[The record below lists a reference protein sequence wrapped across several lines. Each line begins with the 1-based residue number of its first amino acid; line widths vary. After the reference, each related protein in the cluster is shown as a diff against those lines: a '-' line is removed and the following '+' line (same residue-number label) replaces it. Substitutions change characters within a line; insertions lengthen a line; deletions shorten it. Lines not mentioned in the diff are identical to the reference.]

1 MATITQ
7 QQATQ
12 MFAEAEKQ
20 GVSKDIIFKRAIEQG
35 HTFEGLDVEK
45 VKQELGMPVQ
55 KEERTIPEKIADFT
69 GGKELAQGLAQ
80 VIAEKK
86 NTGILEDN
94 LSKATE
100 EQTKLLAEKKRL
112 RELGEDTSR
121 LDSVIAQNL
130 EYIQEIGSGAEKFL
144 NPNELTSKEV
154 IGDALQL
161 ATTVAGVGTASK
173 TAKTGQ
179 LLRKAPSAVNAV
191 TGTTGLLK
199 GAGVGALK
207 GAGIGAGFG
216 ATQGVAQGLQDNG
229 TAREIAGDAVKGG
242 VAGLVLGGLV
252 GGVTG
257 GITGSKNAKE
267 LREGIITAQEQSGVR
282 PSVMESIQ
290 KRVKTDKVFAKYIK
304 DAQKQG
310 FTEKDINFLATIS
323 DADKPTVQKMFEL
336 TAKAQSNPRQITR
349 AADVLGEN
357 ATNIVKQ
364 VEKQNKVA
372 GKLVD
377 TTAKSLKGN
386 PVDVT
391 TLRDGITST
400 LDDAGIILDDTGK
413 LDFSQSVFKNT
424 PKLQKEIQRV
434 IQNAPDGSDA
444 YQLHIYK
451 KSIDELVDYG
461 TTGEGLSG
469 RSASIL
475 KGIRNSVD
483 DVLDSTFDDYNKA
496 NTEFKTTKDFIEE
509 VKNVVGKKVDFSTKE
524 GAQQF
529 GQAFRSA
536 FSNNKSRGA
545 TLKLVEDLQNI
556 AKQRNLN
563 GAEQNL
569 LDQALYV
576 NILEDTF
583 GSQAATGLASEVSK
597 GVKTAKGAIQFV
609 RNPVEGTLNAVAD
622 QLEKVQNITPEAK
635 KQLLMEFIK

>member
-377 TTAKSLKGN
+377 TTAKSLKGK
-386 PVDVT
+386 PVDIT

-400 LDDAGIILDDTGK
+400 
-413 LDFSQSVFKNT
+413 
-424 PKLQKEIQRV
+424 
-434 IQNAPDGSDA
+434 
-444 YQLHIYK
+444 Y
-451 KSIDELVDYG
+451 
-461 TTGEGLSG
+461 
-469 RSASIL
+469 RS
-475 KGIRNSVD
+475 
-483 DVLDSTFDDYNKA
+483 
-496 NTEFKTTKDFIEE
+496 
-509 VKNVVGKKVDFSTKE
+509 
-524 GAQQF
+524 
-529 GQAFRSA
+529 
-536 FSNNKSRGA
+536 
-545 TLKLVEDLQNI
+545 
-556 AKQRNLN
+556 
-563 GAEQNL
+563 
-569 LDQALYV
+569 
-576 NILEDTF
+576 
-583 GSQAATGLASEVSK
+583 
-597 GVKTAKGAIQFV
+597 
-609 RNPVEGTLNAVAD
+609 
-622 QLEKVQNITPEAK
+622 
-635 KQLLMEFIK
+635 